1 MYINLYHN
9 VMIMEYVQE
18 NGAWIMLSHPGRT
31 LDLLLKWNAPPHNE
45 ESRFLRVFL

>member
-18 NGAWIMLSHPGRT
+18 NGAWIMLSHPTMYVRFT
-31 LDLLLKWNAPPHNE
+31 LKME
-45 ESRFLRVFL
+45 CTTT